1 MANPKSK
8 DDANRYLIQRGNV
21 FYYQRK
27 IPAVVRG
34 LDRRGEKTRGTFRT
48 SLKTSQRSVARKKR
62 DELESADERTW
73 GDLLAGRDAKTVWE
87 AHAVSVRLTEALG
100 FGFKPSEELAR
111 YATLV
116 DIGARIDA
124 MGPAATAPV
133 HIEKALL
140 GNVPKPTFTVKDAYD
155 LYVKKLAADE
165 LVTKSENQRRKWINV
180 KRRGV
185 DLFIEVVGNI
195 DMEAID
201 HTHGQKL
208 WDYWQER
215 ISPTE
220 KGKRPTHTPSSG
232 NRDISTMRT
241 LYGAYFKYNGQR
253 DRPNPFAGFNFE
265 ERGPKRKRPPFPT
278 DHITGVIMKPG
289 ALAGMNQEAR
299 GILLASIETGSR
311 PSEIA
316 NLMPGDIRLDCPV
329 PHIIIQ
335 PRHDPDNPREVKTDT
350 SERTIPLIGISLEV
364 FKNFPKGFPRYR
376 DNEEA
381 ASAAINKYLRE
392 NKLMPSGEH
401 TLYGFRHS
409 LEDRMKLAG
418 LGDDVRRMLLGHKV
432 NREAYGTDPLEWK
445 QKELLKIALPFDPVI
460 VTQDRA

>member
-8 DDANRYLIQRGNV
+8 DDADRYLTQRAGN

-27 IPAVVRG
+27 IPAVARDF
-34 LDRRGEKTRGTFRT
+34 DRRGDKKTGVFRT
-48 SLKTSQRSVARKKR
+48 SLKTAVRSVARRKR
-62 DELESADERTW
+62 DELEAADERTW
-73 GDLLAGRDAKTVWE
+73 GALLAGRDAETVMQE
-87 AHAVSVRLTEALG
+87 HAAAVRLTEAIG
-100 FGFKPSEELAR
+100 FGFKPTEELAR
-111 YATLV
+111 ATLME
-116 DIGARIDA
+116 ITSRFKA
-124 MGPAATAPV
+124 MGPAETAPV
-133 HIEKALL
+133 HVEKALL
-140 GNVPKPTFTVKDAYD
+140 GNVPKPVVTVKDAYD

-185 DLFIEVVGNI
+185 DLFIEVVGNL
-195 DMEAID
+195 DMESID
-201 HTHGQKL
+201 HTHAQKL

-220 KGKRPTHTPSSG
+220 KGKVPTHTPSSG

-241 LYGAYFKYNGQR
+241 LYAAYFRYNGQR

-278 DHITGVIMKPG
+278 EHITGVIMKPG
-289 ALAGMNQEAR
+289 ALSGMNEEAR

-316 NLMPGDIRLDCPV
+316 NLMPSDIRLADPV

-335 PRHDPDNPREVKTDT
+335 PRHDPNDPREVKTDT
-350 SERTIPLIGISLEV
+350 SERTIPLVGIALEV
-364 FKNFPKGFPRYR
+364 FTKFPNGFPRYR
-376 DNEEA
+376 DKEEA

-392 NKLMPSGEH
+392 NELMPSGKH

-445 QKELLKIALPFDPVI
+445 RGELLKIALPFDPAI
-460 VTQDRA
+460 VTLDRA

>member
-1 MANPKSK
+1 M
-8 DDANRYLIQRGNV
+8 
-21 FYYQRK
+21 
-27 IPAVVRG
+27 
-34 LDRRGEKTRGTFRT
+34 
-48 SLKTSQRSVARKKR
+48 
-62 DELESADERTW
+62 
-73 GDLLAGRDAKTVWE
+73 
-87 AHAVSVRLTEALG
+87 
-100 FGFKPSEELAR
+100 
-111 YATLV
+111 
-116 DIGARIDA
+116 
-124 MGPAATAPV
+124 
-133 HIEKALL
+133 
-140 GNVPKPTFTVKDAYD
+140 
-155 LYVKKLAADE
+155 
-165 LVTKSENQRRKWINV
+165 
-180 KRRGV
+180 
-185 DLFIEVVGNI
+185 
-195 DMEAID
+195 
-201 HTHGQKL
+201 
-208 WDYWQER
+208 
-215 ISPTE
+215 
-220 KGKRPTHTPSSG
+220 PTHTPSSG

-278 DHITGVIMKPG
+278 EHITGVIMKPG
-289 ALAGMNQEAR
+289 ALAGMNEEAR

-316 NLMPGDIRLDCPV
+316 NLMPGDIRLDSPV

-364 FKNFPKGFPRYR
+364 FKKFPNGFPRYR

-392 NKLMPSGEH
+392 NELMPTGKH

-445 QKELLKIALPFDPVI
+445 QGELLKIALPFDPAI
-460 VTQDRA
+460 VTRDRA